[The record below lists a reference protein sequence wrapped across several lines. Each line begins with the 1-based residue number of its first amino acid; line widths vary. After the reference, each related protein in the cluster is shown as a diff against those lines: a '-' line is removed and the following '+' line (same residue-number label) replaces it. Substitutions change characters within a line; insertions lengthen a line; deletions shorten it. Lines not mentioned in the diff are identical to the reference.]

1 MSTDDFR
8 FWVWLFVVV
17 FVFYGDPDVWD
28 KMHDYVMHI
37 ETCK

>member
-1 MSTDDFR
+1 MSNSELK

>member
-1 MSTDDFR
+1 MSTNDFR